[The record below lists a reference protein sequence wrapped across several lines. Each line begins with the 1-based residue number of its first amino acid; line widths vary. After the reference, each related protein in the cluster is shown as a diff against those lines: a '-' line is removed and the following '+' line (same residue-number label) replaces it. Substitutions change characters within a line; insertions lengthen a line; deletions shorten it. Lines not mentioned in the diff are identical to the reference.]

1 MSVALVADPQPLTSQ
16 EQQWLLRAAIDRSAD
31 VQEARDYYAGN
42 HPHALTEDLKAALA
56 GLLGGTVDETTGLD
70 SGDRPPVD
78 NQCGRVVEA
87 HRGRLKVRRLDCLDT
102 AVQEAANQFW
112 TLNGL
117 TAQQHSLH
125 TWTLIDGDSYLV
137 LDWSNSRGRT
147 VATANRQWVSDEA
160 AASSTRLAMQ
170 YHSRLWVPAPTW
182 PTAPSTTVTGT
193 GVHISY
199 DDNGLPAVAVKEWA
213 EEAWSRAANSAV
225 TIRRRNFYYPDR
237 IERYA
242 LLDEAGRPSVHGTWQ
257 PYMVAGDPGWPVPW
271 VDPRTGKALGIPV
284 VHFAYNPGA
293 DHRGA
298 TLIDT
303 VLRGQQRM
311 VNDVLHALLAHMR
324 MRGYGMLAVTGI
336 DQKDVAAWHISPGQ
350 VLGTTNQNARIV
362 EIAAADMSGN
372 AVILRFVKEIMLTN
386 ASVPALNITG
396 DWPSGEA
403 LVQATMPLISAA
415 EVAQQFFGIAYGSAA
430 HKDTVY
436 RNAWGGGE
444 FNTELLITTDW
455 DDAALR
461 DMQYRLAMIG
471 QQNYLSIK
479 GKMRAAGYN
488 EDEVEQNWQELV
500 EERQLGLSGTAAHL
514 RAATPAAGD
523 DSTEEAA

>member
-16 EQQWLLRAAIDRSAD
+16 EQAWLLRAAIDRSAD

-42 HPHALTEDLKAALA
+42 HPHALTTDLKAALA
-56 GLLGGTVDETTGLD
+56 GLLGGTVDDTTGLD

-87 HRGRLKVRRLDCLDT
+87 HRGRLKVRRLDCLDA

-112 TLNGL
+112 ALNGL

-125 TWTLIDGDSYLV
+125 TWALIDGDAYLV
-137 LDWSNSRGRT
+137 LDWDNQRRRT
-147 VATANRQWVSDEA
+147 VATASRQWVSDQTRTALSA
-160 AASSTRLAMQ
+160 AASGLWIPAST
-170 YHSRLWVPAPTW
+170 WTTVPGA
-182 PTAPSTTVTGT
+182 TVTGT

-213 EEAWSRAANSAV
+213 EEAWSRASNSAV
-225 TIRRRNFYYPDR
+225 TIRRRNFYYSDR

-242 LLDEAGRPSVHGTWQ
+242 LLDEAGRPSTQGTWQ
-257 PYMVAGDPGWPVPW
+257 PYMVAGDRSWPVPW
-271 VDPRTGKALGIPV
+271 LDPRTGMALGIPV

-336 DQKDVAAWHISPGQ
+336 DKRDVDEWRIGPGRILGSENKDG
-350 VLGTTNQNARIV
+350 RIV
-362 EIAAADMSGN
+362 DIAAADMSGN
-372 AVILRFVKEIMLTN
+372 AIILRFVKEIMLTN

-430 HKDTVY
+430 HKDTIY

-444 FNTELLITTDW
+444 FTTDLLITTDW

-488 EDEVEQNWQELV
+488 EDEVELNWKELV

-514 RAATPAAGD
+514 RAAAPGAGD
-523 DSTEEAA
+523 TSTEEAA